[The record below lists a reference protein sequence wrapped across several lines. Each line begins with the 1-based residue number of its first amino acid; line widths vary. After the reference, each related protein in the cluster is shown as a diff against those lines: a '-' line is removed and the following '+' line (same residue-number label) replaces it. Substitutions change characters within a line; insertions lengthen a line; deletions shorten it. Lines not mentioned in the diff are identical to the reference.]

1 MEGPDPTQAQKP
13 VIELSQEYQDVLD
26 ELENTNQSFFITG
39 RAGTGKSTLLNL
51 FRNTTR
57 KKVVVVAPTGV
68 AALNVKGQTIH
79 SFFGFPP
86 RPDFESHITKRKS
99 RKMYLQME
107 VLVIDEISMVRADI
121 LDGIDKF
128 LRINRDKNEP
138 FGGVQVVFF
147 GDLFQLPPVVANHM
161 ERVKFQTE
169 YESPYFFSAEVIN
182 RDFDLEVI
190 ELRKIYRQDNRH
202 FIRLLEAIRTNTI
215 DYDDLE
221 DLNERHEPDF
231 RSEDF
236 YITLT
241 SRNKTA
247 DAVNVREL
255 GALEGVSYYF
265 NAKIEG
271 KFEPRLFP
279 AAGTL
284 ELKLGAQVMFIRN
297 DVINRAYVNG
307 TIGIV
312 RTISQDKVV
321 VEIEDGNGDRKEIKV
336 EKEEWEILKYRVSNQ
351 GVIESEVVGTFS
363 QLPLKLSWAVTIHKS
378 QGKTFNKVIIDMAGG
393 AFEHGQTY
401 VALSRCR
408 TLDGIVLKTKLTPR
422 DVMVDP
428 RIVDYYG

>member
-1 MEGPDPTQAQKP
+1 MQGQGASNEPIP
-13 VIELSQEYQDVLD
+13 VHEC
-26 ELENTNQSFFITG
+26 

-57 KKVVVVAPTGV
+57 KKIVVVAPTGV

-99 RKMYLQME
+99 RKMYLRME

-128 LRINRDKNEP
+128 LRINRDKNIP
-138 FGGVQVVFF
+138 FGGVQVAFF

-161 ERVKFQTE
+161 ERIKFTTE

-221 DLNERHEPDF
+221 DLNERFEPDF
-231 RSEDF
+231 KSEDF

-247 DAVNVREL
+247 DLVNVREL

-271 KFEPRLFP
+271 RFEPRLFP
-279 AAGTL
+279 APGTL

-297 DVINRAYVNG
+297 DVTNRAYVNG

-312 RTISQDKVV
+312 RTISQDKIV
-321 VEIEDGNGDRKEIKV
+321 VEIEDKNGDRKQIKV

-351 GVIESEVVGTFS
+351 GVIESEVVGTFT
-363 QLPLKLSWAVTIHKS
+363 QYPLKLSWAVTIHKS